1 MSEAEQAKG
10 IIGVNGRQ
18 ICVVDS
24 IKVVHCTVDMEPNIK
39 CYLVQD
45 AATCWPG

>member
-10 IIGVNGRQ
+10 IIGVIGRQ